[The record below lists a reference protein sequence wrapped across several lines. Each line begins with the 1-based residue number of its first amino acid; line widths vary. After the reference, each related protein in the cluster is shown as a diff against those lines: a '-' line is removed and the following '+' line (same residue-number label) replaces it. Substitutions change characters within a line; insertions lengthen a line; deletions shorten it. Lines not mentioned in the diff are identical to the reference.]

1 MTMTNRQTKTTWNK
15 TNGWLLPAGCVR
27 TPQLFGGVFPKWNET
42 RQINRNVRRS
52 CNGMMPK
59 VVRLMGWISRDRLFT
74 YITYMNEYVGG
85 LVVKLEGRRGGGAGV
100 SRVSRVVGGMKACRA
115 AASSR

>member
-1 MTMTNRQTKTTWNK
+1 MNHNGHDQQTDKTTWNK
-15 TNGWLLPAGCVR
+15 TNGWLLPVGCVR
-27 TPQLFGGVFPKWNET
+27 TPQLFGAVFPKWNEIE
-42 RQINRNVRRS
+42 QINRNVRRS

-85 LVVKLEGRRGGGAGV
+85 LVVKLEGGAGV